1 MQKSTSAEVQNYSE
15 HIIHYENIPQKNYL
29 LFYDSPTR
37 IIPRISFQIH
47 GNLSIPSDI
56 GRFFEFW
63 KRSILMHCRS
73 LTVVRSEQTRYLP
86 LEKTLEAMSSF
97 MSYLIEFD
105 IYPILFGGT
114 LLGWYREC
122 DIIPHTTDIDFAALI
137 KEHNPALL
145 EHLLSNETKFRLTRK
160 LGQIN
165 DSYEFTLRPL
175 DGGHP
180 TIDLFW
186 MYTVGNESWVG
197 GTGGNGAKYK
207 YTYPRY
213 NHTCAADLLGH
224 IFWVTCSPGQT
235 VVHTC
240 VIAKY
245 RHDAGLL

>member
-1 MQKSTSAEVQNYSE
+1 
-15 HIIHYENIPQKNYL
+15 
-29 LFYDSPTR
+29 
-37 IIPRISFQIH
+37 
-47 GNLSIPSDI
+47 
-56 GRFFEFW
+56 
-63 KRSILMHCRS
+63 MHCRS

-122 DIIPHTTDIDFAALI
+122 DIIPHTTDVDFAALI

-235 VVHTC
+235 VVIEYGPRWYDDHPSNRFGWSSSHFNVKPNGMWPKEMLATIYQ
-240 VIAKY
+240 VY
-245 RHDAGLL
+245 